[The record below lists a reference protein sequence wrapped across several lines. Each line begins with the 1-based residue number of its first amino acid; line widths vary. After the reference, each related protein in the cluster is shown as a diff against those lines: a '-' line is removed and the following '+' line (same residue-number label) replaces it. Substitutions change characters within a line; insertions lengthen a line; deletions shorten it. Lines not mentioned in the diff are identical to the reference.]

1 MRKSSKERRE
11 EQAQVHRI
19 TMAEAAKS
27 IKGPRPQTFSATMPP
42 YAYTS
47 LCPDPNLR
55 TSPACTA
62 AYLRVR
68 EERANGGKS

>member
-27 IKGPRPQTFSATMPP
+27 IKGPKPTTFSATMPP

-47 LCPDPNLR
+47 LCPDPKLR

-62 AYLRVR
+62 AWIRVR
-68 EERANGGKS
+68 KERENGKS